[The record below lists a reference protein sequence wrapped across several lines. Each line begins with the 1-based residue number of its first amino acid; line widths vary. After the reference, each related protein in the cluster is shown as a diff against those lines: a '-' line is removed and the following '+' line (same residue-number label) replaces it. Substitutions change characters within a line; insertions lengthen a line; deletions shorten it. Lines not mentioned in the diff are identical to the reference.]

1 MKSAGRSYALSLRP
15 AAVAG
20 YERPWRGPNTSNR
33 GPALKRIG
41 ESGGSDG
48 SEMRIT
54 DILPV
59 ERIYVDTG
67 EGSVRNKADAL
78 KILAGLLATGLG
90 CDGETI
96 RELFAER
103 ERLQST
109 GIGDGV
115 AIPHTSLEAATRRAA
130 ALVLSNKGLP
140 FDAIDG
146 ADVHIV
152 LGVIGPKDAT
162 GEHLRVLARV
172 SRLLRDESTR
182 RALSNATSP
191 QQAFGI
197 IEAREQQLG

>member
-1 MKSAGRSYALSLRP
+1 
-15 AAVAG
+15 
-20 YERPWRGPNTSNR
+20 
-33 GPALKRIG
+33 
-41 ESGGSDG
+41 
-48 SEMRIT
+48 MRIT

-59 ERIYVDTG
+59 ERIYVDAG
-67 EGSVRNKADAL
+67 GASVRGKAEAL
-78 KILAGLLATGLG
+78 KILSDLLAGAIG
-90 CDGETI
+90 CESETI
-96 RELFAER
+96 YQLFAER

-146 ADVHIV
+146 QDVHII

-162 GEHLRVLARV
+162 GEHLRVLARI
-172 SRLLRDESTR
+172 SRLLRDEATR
-182 RALSNATSP
+182 RALAQSTAP
-191 QQAFGI
+191 AQAFAI

>member
-1 MKSAGRSYALSLRP
+1 
-15 AAVAG
+15 V
-20 YERPWRGPNTSNR
+20 
-33 GPALKRIG
+33 
-41 ESGGSDG
+41 
-48 SEMRIT
+48 
-54 DILPV
+54 
-59 ERIYVDTG
+59 
-67 EGSVRNKADAL
+67 
-78 KILAGLLATGLG
+78 
-90 CDGETI
+90 
-96 RELFAER
+96 LFAER

-146 ADVHIV
+146 ANVHIV

-182 RALSNATSP
+182 RALSSATSA

-197 IEAREQQLG
+197 IEARELQLG

>member
-1 MKSAGRSYALSLRP
+1 
-15 AAVAG
+15 
-20 YERPWRGPNTSNR
+20 
-33 GPALKRIG
+33 
-41 ESGGSDG
+41 
-48 SEMRIT
+48 MRIT

-59 ERIYVDTG
+59 ERIYVDAG

-78 KILAGLLATGLG
+78 KILADLLATGLN
-90 CDGETI
+90 CDPDTV

-130 ALVLSNKGLP
+130 ALVLSKKGVP

-182 RALSNATSP
+182 RALAAAPTP
-191 QQAFGI
+191 QHAFGI

>member
-1 MKSAGRSYALSLRP
+1 MRVPPGRLEAWPGTFSIS
-15 AAVAG
+15 
-20 YERPWRGPNTSNR
+20 
-33 GPALKRIG
+33 

-48 SEMRIT
+48 NEMRIT

-59 ERIYVDTG
+59 ERIYVDADD
-67 EGSVRNKADAL
+67 GSVRNKADAL
-78 KILAGLLATGLG
+78 KIISSLLASALS

-96 RELFAER
+96 LQLFAER

-115 AIPHTSLEAATRRAA
+115 AIPHTSVEAATRRAA
-130 ALVLSNKGLP
+130 ALVVSKKGVP

-172 SRLLRDESTR
+172 SRLLRDEATR
-182 RALSNATSP
+182 RALAAAPSP
-191 QQAFGI
+191 QDAFGI
-197 IEAREQQLG
+197 IEARERQLG